1 MPTLL
6 ETVQSVVTLLEANEA
21 RVADWVNGDAS
32 AEYTTTDSVA
42 VPSIRKFLAQTFL
55 WQGEYTPGGTVYVL
69 GHTFKNGY
77 IAYRVTT
84 SFTSTTFA
92 ADSVNYEVL
101 FDLSDVVADAETA
114 KTAAE
119 LAETNAETAQTA
131 AELAETNAETAK
143 TAAELAETNA
153 ETAETGAVAAQAA
166 AQSALVTKASA
177 AGKALQVADTI
188 DISTLPTI
196 TDDFALVVTA
206 STGIRISG
214 TDTTIEVNAGD
225 ISVTL
230 GATTRTYTAT
240 IAGRAKVALTRTGTA
255 LSVYVNGVSTGASQV
270 LFGDVNLDTVSTVA
284 AGAIISGMA
293 LYNTSLT
300 GTQIAAITTY
310 GVPSWLAQNPV
321 NQWGSL
327 IYSSDFTVNGDSFSS
342 SNNDFTFS
350 DNAWNYKADS
360 DSSLLRSVG
369 LVAGQS
375 VRLVIT
381 SSGGTVRLAC
391 IQNASVGLFVGNS
404 AIDTFT
410 LTDGETVFE
419 GVVSSG
425 TDGVIN
431 IRGLTE
437 GGAFAITAIEVTRLG
452 AVASLPL
459 TEGNGAQHRDLS
471 TNRYDAL
478 ASLTDGHLA
487 PRDFGNIRVINVD
500 GSADSFPFGDV
511 ITLSPYTIITGV
523 IVDNRYIPVDSTV
536 EQNLSYR
543 EIHIEVSGGTD
554 IIQRSDGTTHQD
566 LVTITATTQS
576 DFDLTILT
584 QRGGNL

>member
-131 AELAETNAETAK
+131 AELAETNAETA
-143 TAAELAETNA
+143 
-153 ETAETGAVAAQAA
+153 ETGAVAAQAA

-270 LFGDVNLDTVSTVA
+270 LSGDVNLDTVSTVA

-300 GTQIAAITTY
+300 GTQIAAIATY

-350 DNAWNYKADS
+350 GNAWNYDADR
-360 DSSLLRSVG
+360 DSSLIRSVG

-425 TDGVIN
+425 TDGRIN
-431 IRGLTE
+431 IRGVTE
-437 GGAFAITAIEVTRLG
+437 GGDFSITAIEVTRLG

>member
-1 MPTLL
+1 MKTPYKLL
-6 ETVQSVVTLLEANEA
+6 AAITYSLLA
-21 RVADWVNGDAS
+21 
-32 AEYTTTDSVA
+32 
-42 VPSIRKFLAQTFL
+42 LAA
-55 WQGEYTPGGTVYVL
+55 G
-69 GHTFKNGY
+69 
-77 IAYRVTT
+77 
-84 SFTSTTFA
+84 
-92 ADSVNYEVL
+92 
-101 FDLSDVVADAETA
+101 
-114 KTAAE
+114 
-119 LAETNAETAQTA
+119 
-131 AELAETNAETAK
+131 
-143 TAAELAETNA
+143 
-153 ETAETGAVAAQAA
+153 AA
-166 AQSALVTKASA
+166 AQSAAVRYNPADGTLTEPTTLNLTGAVTLTTADLPAGATLDSEIGTAALLDTGSGFGEVIISEATSPVTQQPVVWGA
-177 AGKALQVADTI
+177 AGGVDQSTFPEFLSNLNDARGVDLLDENTGFTRAQILASDAVIQDELTALAAAITQTDADTVTELNNKTYAAGRALQVADTI
-188 DISTLPTI
+188 DISTLPTLAG
-196 TDDFALVVTA
+196 DFAFVFTA

-225 ISVTL
+225 ITVTL

-240 IAGRAKVALTRTGTA
+240 IAGRAEVALTRTGTA
-255 LSVYVNGVSTGASQV
+255 LSVFVNGVSTGASQV
-270 LFGDVNLDTVSTVA
+270 LSGDVNLDTVSTVA

-300 GTQIAAITTY
+300 GTQIAAIATY

-327 IYSSDFTVNGDSFSS
+327 IYSSDFTADGDSFST
-342 SNNDFTFS
+342 SNSAFTFS
-350 DNAWNYKADS
+350 GNAWNYDADN
-360 DSSLLRSVG
+360 DSSLIRSVG

-381 SSGGTVRLAC
+381 SSGGTVRLTC
-391 IQNASVGLFVGNS
+391 VQNASVGLFVGNS
-404 AIDTFT
+404 HIDTFT

-425 TDGVIN
+425 TDGRIN
-431 IRGLTE
+431 IRGMTE